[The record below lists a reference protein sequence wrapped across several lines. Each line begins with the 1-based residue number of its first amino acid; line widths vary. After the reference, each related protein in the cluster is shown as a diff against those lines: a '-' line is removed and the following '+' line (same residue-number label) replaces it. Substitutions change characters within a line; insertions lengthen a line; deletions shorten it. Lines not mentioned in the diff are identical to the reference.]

1 MGPNDNSG
9 ITGKLGL
16 LIVFSLVFAS
26 ILCFVPLGVT
36 ASTGVRFLHL
46 APGAGP
52 VEIWIDG
59 QLVKQ
64 DLEFRTNTDYVEVT
78 PDQHRIICKTREGP
92 DTVVLNS
99 LFPFRKD
106 KEYTVAVT
114 GGDREDLE
122 LIYVIDNC
130 PPTENLSQVTFTNAV
145 PSTSPAR
152 LEVKYGPTLYSDLA
166 FRMGGG
172 CRLIPPDK
180 HLFRLTEQGS
190 GELIAEKE
198 LNLKPGTRHN
208 IFAIGSEDGQGAEF
222 LVLSKPN
229 KPEETPK
236 IFGIER
242 SVLQLFG
249 AGLIASLVILVIGR

>member
-1 MGPNDNSG
+1 MVDNSG
-9 ITGKLGL
+9 STGKLGL
-16 LIVFSLVFAS
+16 LILLVLTISFLFCS
-26 ILCFVPLGVT
+26 IPRGVT
-36 ASTGVRFLHL
+36 AATEVRFIHL

-59 QLVKQ
+59 QLIKQ
-64 DLEFRTNTDYVEVT
+64 DLEFKANTDYLDIA

-92 DTVVLNS
+92 NTVVLNS

-114 GGDREDLE
+114 GRERADLE

-130 PPTENLSQVTFTNAV
+130 SPTENLSQVTFTNAV
-145 PSTSPAR
+145 PNTPPSN
-152 LEVKYGPTLYSDLA
+152 LEVKYGPSLYEDLA

-172 CRLIPPDK
+172 CKLIPPDGY
-180 HLFRLTEQGS
+180 LFRLVEKDS

-198 LNLKPGTRHN
+198 LNLEAGTRYN
-208 IFAIGSEDGQGAEF
+208 VFATGTEDGKGAQF

-229 KPEETPK
+229 RPEETPK
-236 IFGIER
+236 IFGIDR

-249 AGLIASLVILVIGR
+249 AGIIASLVILVIGR